1 MLAPPPV
8 PAQLLRGIVR
18 FLERGVGTV
27 PPPVTIARARMN
39 PVAIVA
45 KRAGRKMNAGLI
57 AGYVPV
63 HIDVVRRH
71 TFPFWFRT

>member
-1 MLAPPPV
+1 MLAPAPV
-8 PAQLLRGIVR
+8 PPQLLRGIVR
-18 FLERGVGTV
+18 FLKRGVGTV
-27 PPPVTIARARMN
+27 PPPVPIAGARMN
-39 PVAIVA
+39 SSALVT

-71 TFPFWFRT
+71 TLPL